1 MSIVSSILANHFQ
14 VYWNIYIT
22 YKYTYVY
29 IFSKN
34 SQRNVKIQIYSSKYF
49 IYMKSENILL
59 FAEENFRIQL
69 HKRLNNFSL
78 ILLLIKINT
87 DCKFLR

>member
-1 MSIVSSILANHFQ
+1 
-14 VYWNIYIT
+14 
-22 YKYTYVY
+22 
-29 IFSKN
+29 
-34 SQRNVKIQIYSSKYF
+34 
-49 IYMKSENILL
+49 MKSENILL

-78 ILLLIKINT
+78 ILLLLKINT